1 MTLIKPFRKVAKEGK
16 IGPRSRLSYEGPEL
30 PKTGGGVRKLNT
42 VPPQLRRLVHRVGRR
57 RADRI
62 WEVQTRVKATIPEAI
77 AYAWLEDRNY
87 TFDFQ
92 SSMLG
97 GLHVR
102 GGAVVDFL
110 IYDMSHEGNYIWRV
124 QGEHWHQGGRKEA
137 ADQLQKD
144 RLYGVRIGGVPI
156 VAVVDLYEDDLYD
169 RWPEVLEQAEV
180 GEEIR
185 IG

>member
-1 MTLIKPFRKVAKEGK
+1 MIKPYRKVAKLGK
-16 IGPRSRLSYEGPEL
+16 ITPRSRVSYAGPRL
-30 PKTGGGVRKLNT
+30 PKTGGGVKQLNL
-42 VPPQLRRLVHRVGRR
+42 VPPQLRRLVRRVGRR

-62 WEVQTRVKATIPEAI
+62 WQVQTEVTATIPEAI

-87 TFDFQ
+87 RFDFQ

-124 QGEHWHQGGRKEA
+124 QGEHWHQGGRKQA
-137 ADQLQKD
+137 ADRLQKD
-144 RLYGVRIGGVPI
+144 RLIGLRVGGAPVI
-156 VAVVDLYEDDLYD
+156 AVVDLWEADLYD
-169 RWPEVLEQAEV
+169 KWPYVLEQAEM

-185 IG
+185 LGR